1 MTSKINKIKFV
12 EENDTL
18 FNLIVNSQYATYN
31 FLINTKDV
39 AIIEGCSVMDKGDDK
54 TINYEFKS
62 QAHAWLLFNNKIKDF
77 LN

>member
-1 MTSKINKIKFV
+1 MFNKIRFV
-12 EENDTL
+12 KQKDSL

-39 AIIEGCSVMDKGDDK
+39 PSILDCNVIDKDDDK
-54 TINYEFKS
+54 IINYEFKS
-62 QAHAWLLFNNKIKDF
+62 QAHAWLLFNNKVKDF